1 MAKVPLLLLLCF
13 GLFGQTFQRR
23 HSIAKER
30 LNERLMATLRRGDAD
45 IAEVRALLR
54 QGASPNARNW
64 DGNAL
69 TALMLAV
76 QEGWVDI
83 VKLLLDQG
91 AKVNVKAAY
100 VSTAEAHVL
109 DGITALAVA
118 ASTGNVSMVK
128 MLVERGADIHALD
141 SYGKA
146 VLAYATT
153 NDVVQ
158 FLLDKGLDI
167 NERDK
172 EGSTLLIRSAEGFER
187 PSIAFL
193 LEHGADPNAP

>member
-1 MAKVPLLLLLCF
+1 
-13 GLFGQTFQRR
+13 
-23 HSIAKER
+23 
-30 LNERLMATLRRGDAD
+30 MATLGRGDAD
-45 IAEVRALLR
+45 IAEVRSLLR

-64 DGNAL
+64 DGNTL
-69 TALMLAV
+69 TALMIAV

-83 VKLLLDQG
+83 VKLLLDKG

-100 VSTAEAHVL
+100 VSGVEAHVL

-118 ASTGNVSMVK
+118 ASSGNLSIVK

-146 VLAYATT
+146 VLAYAAS
-153 NDVVQ
+153 NEVAQ
-158 FLLDKGLDI
+158 FFLDRGLDI
-167 NERDK
+167 NARDK
-172 EGSTLLIRSAEGFER
+172 EGSTLLIRSAEGYQR

-193 LEHGADPNAP
+193 LKHGADPNARTTDGTTALKLAQSVGHTLDVELLKEAGARE